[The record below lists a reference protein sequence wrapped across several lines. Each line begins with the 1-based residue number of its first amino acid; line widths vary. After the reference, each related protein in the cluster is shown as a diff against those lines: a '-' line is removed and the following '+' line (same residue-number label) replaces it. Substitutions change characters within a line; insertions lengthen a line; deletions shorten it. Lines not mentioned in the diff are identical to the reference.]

1 MITGEFKSW
10 KSQGLIFS
18 NPLLNR
24 TFTWVEKNID
34 KLNICDYDFLLESA
48 LQKYGHDLEKNKQ
61 GLV

>member
-10 KSQGLIFS
+10 KSQGLIFY

-34 KLNICDYDFLLESA
+34 KLNICDYDLPLESA
-48 LQKYGHDLEKNKQ
+48 LQK
-61 GLV
+61 